1 MWRKAVLFMALFDF
15 ITDEKL
21 RSQLVFMV
29 ECDKVKNIFRRTL
42 ITDGSRREND
52 AEHSWHLA
60 LCAMIF
66 EEYAAD
72 EINMLK
78 VLKMV
83 TVHDLIEIYAGDTFA
98 YDTEGLASKAQREHE
113 AADKLF
119 GLLDAEQCEEF
130 RSLWLEFESR
140 ETPDALYA
148 AAMDTIKPLIH
159 NYMTD
164 GATWKGGVTSDKVYE
179 RNAPVKAAAPGL
191 WQVVEGIIEGSVKK
205 GILKR

>member
-1 MWRKAVLFMALFDF
+1 MALFDF
-15 ITDEKL
+15 VDNEKL
-21 RSQLVFMV
+21 RSQLIFMV
-29 ECDKVKNIFRRTL
+29 ECDKVKSIFRRTL
-42 ITDGSRREND
+42 LTDSSRQEND

-98 YDTEGLASKAQREHE
+98 YDTQAIASKSQREHE
-113 AADKLF
+113 AADRLF
-119 GLLDAEQCEEF
+119 GMLEAEQGEEF
-130 RSLWLEFESR
+130 KSLWLEFE
-140 ETPDALYA
+140 ECKTPEALYA
-148 AAMDTIKPLIH
+148 AAMDRFQPLIH

-164 GATWKGGVTSDKVYE
+164 GATWKGPVTSDKVYE
-179 RNAPVKAAAPGL
+179 RNAPVKSAAPEL
-191 WQVVEGIIEGSVKK
+191 WKVVEGIIESSVTK

>member
-1 MWRKAVLFMALFDF
+1 MALFDF
-15 ITDEKL
+15 VENEAL

-42 ITDGSRREND
+42 LTDGSRREND

-60 LCAMIF
+60 LCAMLF
-66 EEYAAD
+66 EEYAA
-72 EINMLK
+72 EKINMLK

-98 YDTEGLASKAQREHE
+98 YDTEAIASKAQREHE
-113 AADKLF
+113 AAEKLF
-119 GLLDAEQCEEF
+119 GMLEPEQCEEF
-130 RSLWLEFESR
+130 KALWLEFEES
-140 ETPDALYA
+140 ETPEALYA
-148 AAMDTIKPLIH
+148 AAMDRIQPLIH

-179 RNAPVKAAAPGL
+179 RNAPVKSAAPEL